1 MVAIGLGMCR
11 SGRIGGTSGV
21 DSRRERQIPRAAWR
35 NLVLRGRAPRLAIN
49 ELYVAIQPGMMV
61 EAAPPASFIIARV
74 ELLVIALDPLSR
86 VARKVDGSR
95 L

>member
-1 MVAIGLGMCR
+1 M
-11 SGRIGGTSGV
+11 
-21 DSRRERQIPRAAWR
+21 
-35 NLVLRGRAPRLAIN
+35 AIN